1 MTIFTNASPAM
12 YGGTKCTKVF
22 SSPQPSIN
30 GLVHFNIV
38 FCCFLWSRD
47 SRRLKQQHFV
57 RFVYSDNV
65 LRVTCQSSGF
75 FVLWVVFFSF
85 VDR

>member
-1 MTIFTNASPAM
+1 MTVSTNASPAM

-30 GLVHFNIV
+30 VLVHFNIV
-38 FCCFLWSRD
+38 FCCFLRSRD

-65 LRVTCQSSGF
+65 LRVTCQSSVFLFCGWF
-75 FVLWVVFFSF
+75 FFHL
-85 VDR
+85 